1 MQTIP
6 GQANCEL
13 KQGDVIVTPR
23 VDVTPSDWQ
32 HVAETDMVG
41 SVRRV

>member
-23 VDVTPSDWQ
+23 VDVTQSDWQ
-32 HVAETDMVG
+32 HVAEA
-41 SVRRV
+41 SVAGVARG